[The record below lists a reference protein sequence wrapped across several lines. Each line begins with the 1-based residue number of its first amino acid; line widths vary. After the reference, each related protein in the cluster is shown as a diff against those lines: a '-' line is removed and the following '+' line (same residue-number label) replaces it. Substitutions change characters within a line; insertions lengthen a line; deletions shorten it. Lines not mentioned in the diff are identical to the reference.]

1 MLRIVWRL
9 TLKKT
14 EIINTKVKNIIN
26 PKFWSKVVII
36 LELLRLN
43 NETFIENCVRMIL
56 LNFDIKSL
64 KNFIV
69 HRKCAIHLDRIKA
82 PLVSIF
88 IRCQIGSSYF
98 HHMYLTDHSENNP
111 PRTMSFKVT
120 STFIPL
126 LFLFYYNNQNDK
138 CYM

>member
-69 HRKCAIHLDRIKA
+69 NRKCAIYLDRIKA
-82 PLVSIF
+82 PLVPIF
-88 IRCQIGSSYF
+88 IKCQIGSSDFQSNRPQWKRSTKNYVV
-98 HHMYLTDHSENNP
+98 
-111 PRTMSFKVT
+111 KVT
-120 STFIPL
+120 SAFIPL
-126 LFLFYYNNQNDK
+126 LFFFYYNIQNDK